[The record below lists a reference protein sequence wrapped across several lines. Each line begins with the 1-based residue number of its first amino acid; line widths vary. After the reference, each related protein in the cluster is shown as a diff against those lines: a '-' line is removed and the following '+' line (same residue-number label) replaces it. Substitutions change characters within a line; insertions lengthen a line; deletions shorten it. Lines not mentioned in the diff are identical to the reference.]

1 MGVGYHVRIWWL
13 VAVLALLLA
22 ACFAA
27 GENSGFSSGDEAR
40 KIATG
45 TQRRLLGVHLN
56 DYGEPSANKG
66 HDPRGKGR
74 QPPKKKR
81 SKKRNM

>member
-1 MGVGYHVRIWWL
+1 M
-13 VAVLALLLA
+13 A

-27 GENSGFSSGDEAR
+27 GEYSGFSSGDEAI

-66 HDPRGKGR
+66 HDPKGKGRGR
-74 QPPKKKR
+74 QPPKKK

>member
-1 MGVGYHVRIWWL
+1 
-13 VAVLALLLA
+13 
-22 ACFAA
+22 
-27 GENSGFSSGDEAR
+27 DEAI

-66 HDPRGKGR
+66 HDPKGKGRGR
-74 QPPKKKR
+74 QPPKKK